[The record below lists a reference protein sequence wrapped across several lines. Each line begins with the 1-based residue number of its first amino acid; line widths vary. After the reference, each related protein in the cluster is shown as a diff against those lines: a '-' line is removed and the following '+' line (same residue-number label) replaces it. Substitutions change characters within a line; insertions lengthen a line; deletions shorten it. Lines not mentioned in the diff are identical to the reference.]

1 MIYRIAIEAGATLTR
16 AGLYDD
22 DLKLVREV
30 ETGGANPVELG
41 VAGAGRV
48 LIQVGCDLLGDGTKK
63 VESIVA
69 GVAGAGKGNYAEELA
84 EAICR
89 GTGVDSVSVCGDI
102 RPILR
107 ANLGDRA
114 GILVIAGTGS
124 SVLVQDE
131 DGNVQLIGGAGSL
144 VGDRGSGYRL
154 GLEALQAC
162 SASMD
167 GTSVDTDLLYWT
179 LKTTDC
185 SDLDEL
191 VQWSG
196 TASKTD
202 VADLAKIVVRC
213 ATEGDV
219 IAQEI
224 VEAQAVHLAEQ
235 TMAARN
241 RGCLDSDTPI
251 PILMY
256 GGLLTNSEVFADAYR
271 EALKTYWPDSEPTL
285 ATKTGHRAVSVFL
298 GNPPDDFVTVR
309 REDCADLLPG
319 TERMLGGET
328 PIDRMTGLEITDWM
342 TGADSVLFG
351 VLEGARES
359 IGRAIE
365 AAAESISA
373 GGRIVYLGAGTSGRL
388 GVLDASECPPT
399 FGIGKDRVIGLIAG
413 GDDALRNSIEDAED
427 SLEQGGI
434 DWEGLSPSLS
444 PNDFVIGITAS
455 GTTPYVVGGLRYAR
469 SVGAKTCL
477 MTCNAVTCD
486 AAEQFIL
493 LETGPEVLPGSTR
506 LKAGTA
512 TKLAL
517 NQITTGAMARCG
529 HIYEG
534 YMVGVKGV
542 NAKLQERTVRIA
554 SELLGVSADEAE
566 AALDAAGGDIKV
578 AVMMRRLGI
587 SRDEADERLGKCG
600 GHLRDALDS

>member
-1 MIYRIAIEAGATLTR
+1 MNFHIAIEAGATRTS

-22 DLKLVREV
+22 ELKLIREV
-30 ETGGANPVELG
+30 ESGGANPVEMG
-41 VAGAGRV
+41 MRAAGRV
-48 LIQVGCDLLGDGTKK
+48 LVGVVRDLMAEGS
-63 VESIVA
+63 VEVGEVIA
-69 GVAGAGKGNYAEELA
+69 GVAGAGKGNFAVELA
-84 EAICR
+84 GYVCR
-89 GTGVDSVSVCGDI
+89 ETGVGEVRVCNDI
-102 RPILR
+102 LPILR
-107 ANLGDRA
+107 ANLGDLA

-131 DGNVQLIGGAGSL
+131 DGNVELIGGAGSL

-154 GLEALQAC
+154 GLEVLQAC

-202 VADLAKIVVRC
+202 VADLAKIVVQC

-256 GGLLTNSEVFADAYR
+256 GGLLTNSEVFADAY
-271 EALKTYWPDSEPTL
+271 AKVLMKYLPDSIPAL
-285 ATKTGHRAVSVFL
+285 ATITGHRAVSIFL

-309 REDCADLLPG
+309 REECADLLPG
-319 TERMLGGET
+319 TERTLRSEKS
-328 PIDRMTGLEITDWM
+328 IDVMTGLEITNWM
-342 TGADSVLFG
+342 TGADGVLFG
-351 VLEGARES
+351 ALQDARES
-359 IGRAIE
+359 IGAAIE
-365 AAAESISA
+365 TAAACISA
-373 GGRIVYLGAGTSGRL
+373 GGRIIYLGAGTSGRL

-399 FGIGKDRVIGLIAG
+399 FGIGEDRVIGLIAG
-413 GDDALRNSIEDAED
+413 GDHALRNSIEGAED
-427 SLEQGGI
+427 SFEQAGRDLEA
-434 DWEGLSPSLS
+434 LSPVLS
-444 PNDFVIGITAS
+444 ENDFVVGITAS
-455 GTTPYVVGGLRYAR
+455 GTTPYVLGGLAYAR
-469 SVGAKTCL
+469 SAGAKTCL
-477 MTCNAVTCD
+477 MACNAVSCD
-486 AAEQFIL
+486 AAQQFIL

-534 YMVGVKGV
+534 YMVGVKAV
-542 NAKLQERTVRIA
+542 NAKLEERTVRIA
-554 SELLGVSADEAE
+554 AELLEISIEQAE
-566 AALDAAGGDIKV
+566 AALGVAEGDIKV
-578 AVMMRRLGI
+578 AVLMHRLDI
-587 SRDEADERLGKCG
+587 TKADAVERLSQMK
-600 GHLRDALDS
+600 GHLRDALDL